1 MGKGTRGDF
10 SEIPQLDVS
19 ALYGDDE
26 NAIKA
31 TAKEMRAHLETT
43 GFLYVVGHPISI
55 EQIES
60 VREMSRKFF
69 ALPEDEKLKLRID
82 KNFRGYL
89 PFAGSTIVTSS
100 VEKVTKPNQS
110 ESIFFMHEV
119 ATDDPR
125 ALAGEPLQGPNQ
137 WPEENVLPGFRATIE
152 AYVDAMST
160 LGRKMARAIAI
171 ALDLPADS
179 LQPFFADP
187 TTFLRLLHYPPQ
199 PPKRGCSA
207 RPRILTTDSSPCWRR
222 TMLAGWKC

>member
-125 ALAGEPLQGPNQ
+125 ALAGRAAARSEPVARGKRPARLSRHDRS
-137 WPEENVLPGFRATIE
+137 LCRCH
-152 AYVDAMST
+152 VDA
-160 LGRKMARAIAI
+160 GPQDGPRHRDRA
-171 ALDLPADS
+171 
-179 LQPFFADP
+179 
-187 TTFLRLLHYPPQ
+187 
-199 PPKRGCSA
+199 
-207 RPRILTTDSSPCWRR
+207 
-222 TMLAGWKC
+222 